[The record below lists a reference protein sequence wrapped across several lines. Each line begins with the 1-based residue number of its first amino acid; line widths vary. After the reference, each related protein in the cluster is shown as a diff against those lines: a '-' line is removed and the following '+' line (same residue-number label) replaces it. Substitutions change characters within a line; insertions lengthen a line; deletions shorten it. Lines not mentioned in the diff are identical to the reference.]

1 VIEIESLTK
10 RYGDALAVDDL
21 NLCAQPG
28 EITGLLGPNGA
39 GKSSTIACI
48 SGLRAPD
55 AGRVRVLGRDV
66 VRERRLALEHLGVVP
81 QELALYDELS
91 ARENLEYWGAAY
103 GLRGRVLRERAAAVL
118 EQLGLAERAD
128 ERITRF
134 SGGMQRRLNFGCALL
149 HTPRVLVLDEP
160 TVGVDPQSRVRLLE
174 LVRQAADAGSTVLYT
189 THHMQEAEQL
199 CDRLAIVDHGKL
211 IAFGTLPE
219 LQARLGGRDILS
231 LSGRFDP
238 RSARAALEPLREV
251 LGDFELTTLEAHV
264 VQLAVRDGARVLAQ
278 VLAALAAA
286 GNEVRE
292 TSLRQPSLESLF
304 LALTGKELRE

>member
-1 VIEIESLTK
+1 LIEIESLTK
-10 RYGDALAVDDL
+10 RYGAAVAVDDL
-21 NLCAQPG
+21 SLCAMPG

-39 GKSSTIACI
+39 GKSTTIACV
-48 SGLRAPD
+48 SGLRTPD
-55 AGRVRVLGRDV
+55 AGRVRVLGHDV
-66 VRERRLALEHLGVVP
+66 QRERRRALEQLGVVP

-128 ERITRF
+128 ERITSF

-174 LVRQAADAGSTVLYT
+174 LVRQAADAGAAVLYT
-189 THHMQEAEQL
+189 THHMQEAEQV

-231 LSGRFDP
+231 LSGRFDAP
-238 RSARAALEPLREV
+238 SARAALEGLRAT
-251 LGDFELTTLEAHV
+251 LGDFALNTLDAHAL
-264 VQLAVRDGARVLAQ
+264 QLAVRDGARVLAQ
-278 VLAALAAA
+278 VLAALEAA

>member
-1 VIEIESLTK
+1 
-10 RYGDALAVDDL
+10 
-21 NLCAQPG
+21 
-28 EITGLLGPNGA
+28 
-39 GKSSTIACI
+39 
-48 SGLRAPD
+48 
-55 AGRVRVLGRDV
+55 
-66 VRERRLALEHLGVVP
+66 LEQLGVVP

-128 ERITRF
+128 ERITSF

-174 LVRQAADAGSTVLYT
+174 LVRQAADAGAAVLYT
-189 THHMQEAEQL
+189 THHMQEAEQV

-231 LSGRFDP
+231 LSGRFDAP
-238 RSARAALEPLREV
+238 SARAALEGLRAT
-251 LGDFELTTLEAHV
+251 LGDFALNTLDAHAL
-264 VQLAVRDGARVLAQ
+264 QLAVRDGARVLAQ
-278 VLAALAAA
+278 VLAALEAA